1 MTTAVP
7 VEALLLLILIFCLV
21 LAVYFV
27 FAIVSTC
34 YFLCCCDQRSERI
47 KKRQPESESTP
58 TAYAATS
65 EQADLHQVEESVE
78 KVARTKSYQR
88 IGTIEERHPEP
99 VPAASSGQAEVNQV
113 KGIVHKVAT
122 CARVYPDLEKLKE
135 ELIPDSNILQGPA
148 KVSLSK
154 EEKARISKTPEFLQS
169 KLPPTAH
176 PRKAILT
183 IENEKTYTNYYLRSP
198 AKASKTEVTRRT
210 TQSLP
215 WSAKAKHLYPR
226 CNSAAQAC
234 R

>member
-113 KGIVHKVAT
+113 KGNGPKVAT
-122 CARVYPDLEKLKE
+122 RARVYPDLEKLKE
-135 ELIPDSNILQGPA
+135 ELIPEPDSNILQGLA
-148 KVSLSK
+148 KTSLSK
-154 EEKARISKTPEFLQS
+154 EETESLQS
-169 KLPPTAH
+169 KLSPATD
-176 PRKAILT
+176 PRKVFLT
-183 IENEKTYTNYYLRSP
+183 VENEKSYTNYYQKSP
-198 AKASKTEVTRRT
+198 TKTKVTRKT
-210 TQSLP
+210 THSLP
-215 WSAKAKHLYPR
+215 WSTKAKHLYPR
-226 CNSAAQAC
+226 CKSAAQAC